1 MCCSPCGRYAR
12 VAIKVLLGCRRTARR
27 DGQLEEPHRY
37 GSACRGSN
45 KGEKHAAAG
54 RLKDEAE
61 NEAANEST
69 RDTQQDVGDDEAA
82 GAQGAAREPS
92 GECSEDDKRPQPA
105 PAKALASAGNPVSMP
120 APISV

>member
-1 MCCSPCGRYAR
+1 MLLPVQQVCAR
-12 VAIKVLLGCRRTARR
+12 RHQRLAGCRRTARR

-37 GSACRGSN
+37 GSARRGSN
-45 KGEKHAAAG
+45 KDEKHAAAG
-54 RLKDEAE
+54 RLKDGAE

-92 GECSEDDKRPQPA
+92 GERSEKENVPQPA
-105 PAKALASAGNPVSMP
+105 PAKALASASNPVSMP